1 MPEWMH
7 NRAEHILAKNPSMP
21 KSEAFAIA
29 TQQMH
34 SGGHGPKGYGTAE
47 GRRTA
52 KAKFSTPK
60 DDQQWANPGGLESP
74 KLKHASLGSALVTV
88 LTKVGFTASSYGGQ
102 PAQNPPGMKGQ
113 SQIPPFVAPPI
124 EVKAAAAL
132 GAGIRNF
139 AKAVKG
145 EGKPLRAAAERHRS
159 MANSIRD
166 NLGRKVDLKRQTVDL
181 PPMRGGWAHSTQA
194 LETDARRHARA
205 GHLSGVLADVADK
218 ETRKA
223 RAVLGGGVAATAGG
237 VGAAMHGAR
246 KEKEAGVGV
255 GAGMSASQY
264 SGPLSMGAFKQTSQI
279 PPFTAPPI
287 EQSKTAAPA
296 TGAMGAA
303 GKLRATQ
310 RVGGPKTTGFSGP
323 SISEISKPRG
333 FGMPLSGTLKN
344 QL

>member
-34 SGGHGPKGYGTAE
+34 AGDHGPKGYGTAE
-47 GRRTA
+47 GKRTA
-52 KAKFSTPK
+52 KAKFNTPK
-60 DDQQWANPGGLESP
+60 DDVQKSNPGGLESP
-74 KLKHASLGSALVTV
+74 KMKHAAVGALLYDV
-88 LTKVGFTASSYGGQ
+88 LTKIGFAASAYGGQ
-102 PAQNPPGMKGQ
+102 PAQNGPGMKGQ

-124 EVKAAAAL
+124 EVKQAAIIPK
-132 GAGIRNF
+132 GVRSF

-145 EGKPLRAAAERHRS
+145 EGPKLRAAAARHLES
-159 MANSIRD
+159 SGAINTALHSKPNFGKTME
-166 NLGRKVDLKRQTVDL
+166 L
-181 PPMRGGWAHSTQA
+181 PPISGGWARGTKA

-205 GHLSGVLADVADK
+205 GHMAGVLASVADK
-218 ETRKA
+218 DTVKA
-223 RAVLGGGVAATAGG
+223 RAALGAGAGAAAATAA
-237 VGAAMHGAR
+237 GAAIHGR
-246 KEKEAGVGV
+246 RKEAGVGV

-264 SGPLSMGAFKQTSQI
+264 SGPLSFGPFKQTSQI

-287 EQSKTAAPA
+287 EQAKTASSVAA

-303 GKLRATQ
+303 GKLHTSQ
-310 RVGGPKTTGFSGP
+310 RVGAPKTTGFSGP
-323 SISEISKPRG
+323 SISEIAKPKG
-333 FGMPLSGTLKN
+333 FGKPLSGTLKN